1 MGDAR
6 EHRVRLI
13 GWLTG
18 DDKVRE
24 FEAVALVHLDALFR
38 SALRLTQNRA
48 EAEDIVQDTW
58 LSAFRSFHRFDPG
71 TNCRAWL
78 FTILRNAFLTRRRR
92 ASQEA
97 MGEWAVSEEAWQSA
111 TDMDAPVRHPE
122 DALVRSIV
130 HGDVDRALRE
140 LPIVHREV
148 VILADLEGL
157 TYSEIAQVVACP
169 IGTVM
174 SRLSRGRA
182 QLRRR
187 LGHLAREHGYA
198 KEPQ

>member
-1 MGDAR
+1 M
-6 EHRVRLI
+6 RLI
-13 GWLTG
+13 RWLTG
-18 DDKVRE
+18 EDKVRE

-58 LSAFRSFHRFDPG
+58 LRAFRSFHRFDPG

-97 MGEWAVSEEAWQSA
+97 VGQSAVSEDAWQSA
-111 TDMDAPVRHPE
+111 SGADAPARHPE
-122 DALVRSIV
+122 DALLRSVV

-140 LPIVHREV
+140 LPLAHREV

-157 TYSEIAQVVACP
+157 TYREIAEVVACP

-187 LGHLAREHGYA
+187 LGYLARDHGYV
-198 KEPQ
+198 KEPE

>member
-1 MGDAR
+1 
-6 EHRVRLI
+6 VRLI

-18 DDKVRE
+18 EEKIRE
-24 FEAVALVHLDALFR
+24 FEAAALVHLDALFR

-58 LSAFRSFHRFDPG
+58 LRAFRSFHRFDPG

-78 FTILRNAFLTRRRR
+78 LTILRNAFVTRRRR
-92 ASQEA
+92 ATQEA
-97 MGEWAVSEEAWQSA
+97 VGESALPDDAWQSA
-111 TDMDAPVRHPE
+111 TDTDTLIRHPE
-122 DALVRSIV
+122 DALLRSVV

-140 LPIVHREV
+140 LPLAHREV

-157 TYSEIAQVVACP
+157 TYKEIAQVVACP

-187 LGHLAREHGYA
+187 LGHLAREPGYA
-198 KEPQ
+198 KEPE